1 MKLLIRSVM
10 LIFSVIVKFSNA
22 TSRDRGTLHSFIMFT
37 DAI

>member
-22 TSRDRGTLHSFIMFT
+22 KCDRGTLHSLIIFS